1 MATIFDIAKLAG
13 TSKST
18 VSRVISGNGYV
29 KAETRQ
35 RVLTAIEEL
44 HYVPNQIARD
54 LKYQRTQNIGFLMST
69 YYSNTGD
76 LINSFAGIARKY
88 HYQTSIYLAD
98 NEEDEISA
106 LNLLVT
112 HQLDGIFLL
121 SAMNDWD
128 KIIPYTK
135 YGPIATWRR
144 IDSKHIY
151 SSYVDHY
158 PLYLQ
163 ALYYLKEHGA
173 RKIGHIF
180 NSISSSNTVARVH
193 ALTDF
198 SDENPTIDQSWRR
211 FYSVSTEA
219 GIDAGKRW
227 IADRKRNQAPDA
239 VICFADVVSAE
250 FIRTLRNAGYRV
262 PEDCKVFG
270 FENDI
275 FSRLF
280 DITTFDPRID
290 LQAAN
295 SFYYLYHQIEHKE
308 VQYQKITPKMIIRKT
323 C

>member
-1 MATIFDIAKLAG
+1 MATIFDIAELAN

-29 KAETRQ
+29 KATTRQ
-35 RVLTAIEEL
+35 RVLDAIDEL

-54 LKYQRTQNIGFLMST
+54 LKYQRTHTIGFLMSS
-69 YYSNTGD
+69 YYANAGD
-76 LINSFAGIARKY
+76 MINHFASIARQY

-112 HQLDGIFLL
+112 HQIDGVFML

-135 YGPIATWRR
+135 FGPIATWRR
-144 IDSKHIY
+144 IDSDKIY

-158 PLYLQ
+158 PTYLQ
-163 ALYYLKEHGA
+163 TLYYLKNHGA
-173 RKIGHIF
+173 KKIGHLF
-180 NSISSSNTVARVH
+180 NSISSSNTVARIY

-198 SDENPTIDQSWRR
+198 ADANPEIDQSWRH
-211 FYSVSTEA
+211 FYSVAT
-219 GIDAGKRW
+219 DAGTDAGQRW
-227 IADRKRNQAPDA
+227 IEAKKEGTAPDA
-239 VICFADVVSAE
+239 VISYADIVAAE
-250 FIRTLRNAGYRV
+250 FIRTLRNNGYRV
-262 PEDCKVFG
+262 PEDCLVFG

-275 FSRLF
+275 FSELF
-280 DITTFDPRID
+280 DITTFDPRVD

-295 SFYYLYHQIEHKE
+295 SFYYLYHEIEHKP
-308 VQYQKITPKMIIRKT
+308 VDYQTIIPKMIIRKT

>member
-1 MATIFDIAKLAG
+1 MATIFDIAELAN

-29 KAETRQ
+29 KEATRQ
-35 RVLTAIEEL
+35 RVLAAIEEL

-54 LKYQRTQNIGFLMST
+54 LKYQHNHNIGFLMSS
-69 YYSNTGD
+69 YYSNSGD
-76 LINSFAGIARKY
+76 LINSFASVARKY
-88 HYQTSIYLAD
+88 HYQTSVYLAD
-98 NEEDEISA
+98 NEEDEINI

-112 HQLDGIFLL
+112 HQLDGAFLL

-144 IDSKHIY
+144 IDSNRIY

-163 ALYYLKEHGA
+163 ALYYLKEQGA
-173 RKIGHIF
+173 KKIGHIF
-180 NSISSSNTVARVH
+180 NAISSSNTVARIY

-198 SDENPTIDQSWRR
+198 ADENPDIDQSWRQ
-211 FYSVSTEA
+211 FYSVSTDA
-219 GIDAGKRW
+219 GIDAGRRW
-227 IADRKRNQAPDA
+227 IAAKEAGTAPDA
-239 VICFADVVSAE
+239 IICYADIVSAE

-280 DITTFDPRID
+280 DITTFDPRVD

-295 SFYYLYHQIEHKE
+295 SFYYLYNQIEHQQIPYE
-308 VQYQKITPKMIIRKT
+308 KITPEMIIRKT